1 MNQPPPA
8 AALRMPSNP
17 DDTGAQIAVLQQR
30 VTTAEKAL
38 EEHDGHLGAILGAL
52 GRIEGSVSTAKWL
65 FPMFGGVLVIVTGVV
80 VAVVSHWK

>member
-1 MNQPPPA
+1 MNPSPE
-8 AALRMPSNP
+8 ALRMPSSP

-30 VTTAEKAL
+30 MTTAERAL
-38 EEHDGHLGAILGAL
+38 EEHDGHVGTILGAL
-52 GRIEGSVSTAKWL
+52 GRIEGSISTAKWL